1 MAQGLTIYFTVHAN
15 PLKNEEGETTY
26 QVRQDT
32 RGSLSTKGLEKYL
45 RDNQIMPTVHLGSV
59 VETLSRLLAEKMV
72 DNAKVHLE
80 GLGVFSL
87 TLGLKPDVDEDG
99 KKHKRVVTCPEKITG
114 NDVEITGVSFVPD
127 KAFMDTIRKKYPHF
141 TQTGG
146 KGKVGHSPDYTEE
159 QVKAF
164 LTTYLSE
171 KVFINRRM
179 FQFMT
184 GATKYKTRQW
194 LTQLSTGDNPFL
206 IEESR
211 MRNLYYYLNPDY
223 SPE

>member
-1 MAQGLTIYFTVHAN
+1 MAQGLTIYFSVHAN
-15 PLKNEEGETTY
+15 PLKNEDGETTY

-32 RGSLSTKGLEKYL
+32 RGALSTKGLMRYM
-45 RDNQIMPTVHLGSV
+45 RDNHIMPTVDLASV
-59 VETLSRLLAEKMV
+59 IGMLARLLAEKMV
-72 DNAKVHLE
+72 DNMKVHLE

-87 TLGLKPDVDEDG
+87 TLGLMPEVDEEG
-99 KKHKRVVTCPEKITG
+99 RKHKRKVTKPETITG
-114 NDVEITGVSFVPD
+114 NDVEIASVSFVPD
-127 KAFMDTIRKKYPHF
+127 KEFMDLIRRKAPHF
-141 TQTGG
+141 SQTGG
-146 KGKVGHSPDYTEE
+146 KGRVGHSPNYSET
-159 QVKAF
+159 QVKTF
-164 LTTYLSE
+164 LSTYLSE
-171 KVFINRRM
+171 KGFINRRM

-211 MRNLYYYLNPDY
+211 MRNLYYSLNPDY

>member
-1 MAQGLTIYFTVHAN
+1 MAQGLTIYFSVHAN
-15 PLKNEEGETTY
+15 PLKNENGETTY

-32 RGSLSTKGLEKYL
+32 RGSLSTKGLEKYM
-45 RDNQIMPTVHLGSV
+45 RDNHIMPTINLDSV
-59 VETLSRLLAEKMV
+59 VEMISRLLAEKMV

-87 TLGLKPDVDEDG
+87 TLGLKPKIDEEG
-99 KKHKRVVTCPEKITG
+99 QKHKRVVTNPETITG
-114 NDVEITGVSFVPD
+114 NDVEVTGVSFVPD
-127 KAFMDTIRKKYPHF
+127 KAFMETIRNKYPHF
-141 TQTGG
+141 SQTGG
-146 KGKVGHSPDYTEE
+146 KGKVGHSPNYSET
-159 QVKAF
+159 QVKTF
-164 LTTYLSE
+164 LSTYLSE
-171 KVFINRRM
+171 KGFINRRM

-184 GATKYKTRQW
+184 GVTKYKTRQW

>member
-1 MAQGLTIYFTVHAN
+1 MAQLLTIYFSVHAN
-15 PLKNEEGETTY
+15 PLKNEDGETTY

-32 RGSLSTKGLEKYL
+32 RGALSTKGLMKYM
-45 RDNQIMPTVHLGSV
+45 RDNHIMPTVNLDSV
-59 VETLSRLLAEKMV
+59 VEMLGRLLAEKMA

-87 TLGLKPDVDEDG
+87 TLGLKPKVDEEG
-99 KKHKRVVTCPEKITG
+99 RKHKRIVTKPETITG

-127 KAFMDTIRKKYPHF
+127 KEFMETIRRKAPHF
-141 TQTGG
+141 SQTGG
-146 KGKVGHSPDYTEE
+146 KGKVGHSPDYTEK

-164 LTTYLSE
+164 LTDWFCENQY
-171 KVFINRRM
+171 INRRL
-179 FQFMT
+179 FRFCT
-184 GATKYKTRQW
+184 HVTKYKAEQW

-206 IEESR
+206 IEDRR